1 MIIISCKKTTNS
13 SCSYSSPVVT
23 VPVVEAD
30 SLDTLLKDSILKD
43 SNIVATKNPAG
54 FFYTIN
60 KTGTGAAINNLCQSV
75 SVTYKG
81 TFFNGSSFDSTLSG
95 QPANFELRQVIIGWQ
110 QAVPLIT
117 AGGDI
122 TLYLPPSL
130 AYGSTAVLNNQGQVI
145 IPANSYL
152 IFRIQL
158 LAVQ

>member
-13 SCSYSSPVVT
+13 GCSFSGTAVT
-23 VPVVEAD
+23 VPVAEAD
-30 SLDTLLKDSILKD
+30 SLDTLIKDSIFRD
-43 SNIVATKNPAG
+43 SNIVAKKNSAG
-54 FFYTIN
+54 FYYTIN
-60 KTGTGAAINNLCQSV
+60 KTGTGAAIANLCQSV

-81 TFFNGSSFDSTLSG
+81 TFFNGAGFDSTLS
-95 QPANFELRQVIIGWQ
+95 QPANLELRQVILGWQ
-110 QAVPLIT
+110 TGVPLIT
-117 AGGDI
+117 TGGDI

-130 AYGSTAVLNNQGQVI
+130 AYGSTAVLDSQGTVV